1 MSRVRYLLGAD
12 DEAIEVYGRADHRDF
27 AGAGGRGQHHGCV
40 PQTRDQRGDVL
51 QVEGQVRRSGC
62 VGGTAVE
69 VAGGR
74 ERQAQEAAGGSD
86 ARKRDAEGSEFKK
99 MVTPAARRQAVAHLC
114 QNHQVSQRRACE
126 VISVDRSSVR
136 YRSVRP
142 DDAIVRVRLRE
153 LAAVRRRFG
162 YRRLMILLR
171 REGLQLNHKKLRRLY
186 REERL
191 QVRRRNGRKRALG
204 TRSPMTLPQG
214 PNQRWSLD
222 FLSDTLIDGR
232 RFRILAVVDD
242 FTRECLALVA
252 DTSLSGQRVVREL
265 DIIIIGRGRPAS
277 IVSDNGTEFTSMAM
291 LRWAQ
296 QEQIAWHYIAPGK
309 PTQNAFVESFNG
321 RLRDELL
328 NETLFT
334 SLAHAREAL
343 ADWRSD
349 FNTVRPHSGVGG
361 LTPAIYAGHV
371 ATQMQRDGS
380 TAPCGGSAPRPVE
393 SPSQHGLNHNGTLL
407 PAG

>member
-1 MSRVRYLLGAD
+1 
-12 DEAIEVYGRADHRDF
+12 
-27 AGAGGRGQHHGCV
+27 
-40 PQTRDQRGDVL
+40 
-51 QVEGQVRRSGC
+51 
-62 VGGTAVE
+62 
-69 VAGGR
+69 
-74 ERQAQEAAGGSD
+74 
-86 ARKRDAEGSEFKK
+86 
-99 MVTPAARRQAVAHLC
+99 
-114 QNHQVSQRRACE
+114 
-126 VISVDRSSVR
+126 VR

-153 LAAVRRRFG
+153 LAAVRRWFG
-162 YRRLMILLR
+162 YRRLLILPR

-191 QVRRRNGRKRALG
+191 QVRCNGRKRALG
-204 TRSPMTLPQG
+204 TRSPMALPQG
-214 PNQRWSLD
+214 RNQRWSLD

-232 RFRILAVVDD
+232 RFRIQAVVDD

-265 DIIIIGRGRPAS
+265 DIIIIGRGSRRRSSATTEPNSPAWRCCGGHS
-277 IVSDNGTEFTSMAM
+277 RSRSHGTTSRRAS
-291 LRWAQ
+291 Q
-296 QEQIAWHYIAPGK
+296 P
-309 PTQNAFVESFNG
+309 QNAFVGSFNG

-371 ATQMQRDGS
+371 ASPDATGRVDCAMWGLRAPSRCITEPARLKSAKDS
-380 TAPCGGSAPRPVE
+380 TSGWMKLGAQVRVMVS
-393 SPSQHGLNHNGTLL
+393 
-407 PAG
+407 